1 MEAESRAWK
10 VRCETCGA
18 ERSVWDIGGIRWKAA
33 GNRRSLIMC
42 QGCGGARWHGLHKT

>member
-18 ERSVWDIGGIRWKAA
+18 ERSVWEIGGIRWKAV
-33 GNRRSLIMC
+33 GNPLSLFKC
-42 QGCGGARWHGLHKT
+42 QPCGRARWHHFHKT